1 MHLRFKTFFIR
12 QCRHRLH
19 FFQLLQNTTNFFQQI
34 VVAFVIVIYLLTEI
48 GSNSEHSYSVFL
60 NNAHKHELQKN
71 CLRHIQ
77 RQDT

>member
-1 MHLRFKTFFIR
+1 MHPRFKTFFIR
-12 QCRHRLH
+12 QYRHRPY
-19 FFQLLQNTTNFFQQI
+19 FFQLLQNKTILFQHI
-34 VVAFVIVIYLLTEI
+34 TAVFVIVIYLLTEI